1 MDQSWNYC
9 NRPSKTDPL
18 KLIYII
24 FLYFRKYQGF
34 NKINVLLSPTQS
46 ADSNYDVGWF
56 SNCHVSE
63 LLNIWQDDLA
73 DYVFLFDHETEW
85 HRSEDDQIVI
95 QNRSRKLSLGKLIL
109 NSFWSL
115 LSPDWPLPLITMS
128 TSGQLKIIWRVQSWK
143 WRTRSSFM
151 FSCNQNQLLQ
161 LS

>member
-1 MDQSWNYC
+1 MNHKKTTVVELSKAVDFMNLVKYLRDLYCEYLGSLYQDYTLIWDQRTWNYY

-18 KLIYII
+18 KLIYFI

-63 LLNIWQDDLA
+63 LLNIWQDDLD

-95 QNRSRKLSLGKLIL
+95 QNQSRKLSLGKLIL

-115 LSPDWPLPLITMS
+115 LSLD
-128 TSGQLKIIWRVQSWK
+128 
-143 WRTRSSFM
+143 
-151 FSCNQNQLLQ
+151 
-161 LS
+161 